1 MKRVLKWIAIIIAL
15 LIILVL
21 VLPFVINVNDFRPR
35 IESELTNALGRKV
48 TVGNLKLSLWSGSLA
63 ADNIAIADD
72 PSFSNQPFVKA
83 ESLNVGVN
91 LIPLI
96 LSKTLEVRDITL
108 TRPQVSLLRT
118 PAGKW
123 NFSTIGTKAPENA
136 GTPNIAEQHTPEK
149 APPTHGAKSGAKKP
163 PAEQK
168 PSPEQAKPSQPA
180 SAPSPEGK
188 SSSEQGL
195 EQNLSVGK
203 LQIRSGEISVADTNA
218 PSKAHVYSN
227 VDITVKDFSFSS
239 QFPFSLSAGLPG
251 AGNAKLDG
259 TGGPINR
266 NDASLTPLQSKISV
280 NGLDLAKSGF
290 IDPSSGFAGVV
301 NFAGNVESDGN
312 QAHSSG
318 DAQAA
323 HLKLSPKG
331 TPAQSTVSM
340 KYNTTYELQKETG
353 QLSGDV
359 SVIKAT
365 AKLSGTFDLH
375 GQNPVLHMNL
385 KADNMPVDDLETLL
399 PAMGV
404 TLPSGSKLQGGTLTA
419 DLSIDGPVNQMV
431 IAGPVKLANTK
442 LAGFDMGSKLSA
454 ISALSGAKTGP
465 DTSIQNFSADVH
477 YSPSGIQTNNVDL
490 VLPALGTMKGNGT
503 VSPQNALDYKMT
515 ADFNGSVVSGL
526 SKVAGVGGNGAT
538 IPFSI
543 TGTASDPK
551 FMPDVKGIVGSQL
564 GNALKKN
571 LGSQVPGGQNAQGVV
586 NAIGGLFGK
595 KKDQQQQPPK

>member
-1 MKRVLKWIAIIIAL
+1 MKRALKWIAIVIAI
-15 LIILVL
+15 LIVLVL
-21 VLPFVINVNDFRPR
+21 VLPFVIDVNTFRPR

-48 TVGNLKLSLWSGSLA
+48 TVGNLSLSLWSGSLA

-91 LIPLI
+91 LIPLV

-108 TRPQVSLLRT
+108 TRPQVSLIRT

-123 NFSTIGTKAPENA
+123 NFSTIGSKAPENA
-136 GTPNIAEQHTPEK
+136 GTPPSQ
-149 APPTHGAKSGAKKP
+149 APAAPAKSGA
-163 PAEQK
+163 QK
-168 PSPEQAKPSQPA
+168 PSPEQQKASQPA
-180 SAPSPEGK
+180 SAPSPENK

-195 EQNLSVGK
+195 EQNFSVGK
-203 LQIRSGEISVADTNA
+203 LQIRSGQISVADTNA
-218 PSKAHVYSN
+218 PSKAHVYRD
-227 VDITVKDFSFSS
+227 VDITVDDFSFSS
-239 QFPFSLSAGLPG
+239 QFPFTLSAGLPG
-251 AGNAKLDG
+251 GGNVKLDG
-259 TGGPINR
+259 NGGPINR
-266 NDASLTPLQSKISV
+266 NDTSLTPLQAKISV
-280 NGLDLAKSGF
+280 NGLDMAKSGF
-290 IDPSSGFAGVV
+290 FDPSSGFGGVV
-301 NFAGNVESDGN
+301 NFAGNLESDGS
-312 QAHSSG
+312 QARSSG

-331 TPAQSTVSM
+331 TPAQSTVAM
-340 KYNTTYELQKETG
+340 KYNTTYALQKETG
-353 QLSGDV
+353 ELSGDV
-359 SVIKAT
+359 SVVKAS
-365 AKLSGTFDLH
+365 AKLSGSYDLH
-375 GQNPVLHMNL
+375 GENPVLHMKLN
-385 KADNMPVDDLETLL
+385 ADNMPVDDLETLL

-404 TLPSGSKLQGGTLTA
+404 VLPSGSKLQGGTLTA
-419 DLSIDGPVNQMV
+419 DLTINGPVNQLV

-465 DTSIQNFSADVH
+465 DTSIQNFSSDVH
-477 YSPSGIQTNNVDL
+477 YSTSGIQTNNVDL

-515 ADFNGSVVSGL
+515 ANLNGSVVSGL
-526 SKVAGVGGNGAT
+526 SKMAGVGGNGAT

-543 TGTASDPK
+543 TGSASDPK

-564 GNALKKN
+564 GSALKKN

-595 KKDQQQQPPK
+595 KKDQQQQQPPK